1 MPPSPFLAQ
10 NPDQPLW
17 DVVVVG
23 AGLGGAVVGSQLAKA
38 GRSVLF
44 VEKGHFLHDP
54 AAMPKDGSPHPASI
68 RTGDSPATLLQGG
81 RWPVPISG
89 DTSFGALT
97 FHAPLGCGTGGSST
111 LYAAQL
117 ERLRPLDFAP
127 RAQHQQAA
135 ESTLPEQWPIAYADL
150 LPYYR
155 AAERLFSVCG
165 TRDPLDVAADDLPAQ
180 PPLSERDA
188 QLFELLAGK
197 GLHPYRAHVGCRF
210 VPDCQNCGGHFCAKQ
225 CKQDA
230 GWACLMPALQQHGA
244 KLLADCEVLALEA
257 GRREVQRVHVRQ
269 GGAEFAVRG
278 KLVILAAGSLM
289 SPVLLLRSRSAEWP
303 QGLANGSGLVGRN
316 LMLHT
321 SDMVAIKPTGR
332 PATAGPQKSIA
343 LNDFYLVDGVKL
355 GTFQT
360 MGVAVDRWQ
369 IFSYLRAKESRDPK
383 WWRPLVRPFLRPASA
398 AAGLYFQHAGVFAT
412 IVEDLPYADNHVVPD
427 ATTPSGMRFHYR
439 YRQELMA
446 RNARYRQLLRARL
459 GRGQL
464 TFLGGVNNLN
474 YGHAC
479 GTCRFGDDPRQSVL
493 DRHNRAHELDNLYVV
508 DGSFLPSSGGTN
520 PSLTIA
526 ANALRVA
533 DAILARG

>member
-1 MPPSPFLAQ
+1 MALSPYLAQ
-10 NPDQPLW
+10 DPERRVW

-23 AGLGGAVVGSQLAKA
+23 AGLGGAVVGSQLARA

-54 AAMPKDGSPHPASI
+54 RAMPTDGSPHPASI
-68 RTGDSPATLLQGG
+68 KTGDSPATLLQGG

-89 DTSFGALT
+89 DTSFGPLT

-117 ERLRPLDFAP
+117 ERLRPIDFAP
-127 RAQHQQAA
+127 RAHHPQAPDA
-135 ESTLPEQWPIAYADL
+135 TLPEQWPITYDEL

-155 AAERLFSVCG
+155 AAERLFAVCG
-165 TRDPLDVAADDLPAQ
+165 TADPLHPTADDLPPP
-180 PPLSERDA
+180 PPLSARDA
-188 QLFELLAGK
+188 QLFELLASK

-210 VPDCQNCGGHFCAKQ
+210 VPGCENCGGHFCAKA
-225 CKQDA
+225 CKQDS
-230 GWACLMPALQQHGA
+230 GWACLMPALEHHGA
-244 KLLADCEVLALEA
+244 ALLPDSEVLAFEA
-257 GRREVQRVHVRQ
+257 SRTRVDRVRVRSA
-269 GGAEFAVRG
+269 GAELALQG

-289 SPVLLLRSRSAEWP
+289 SPVLLLRSRSQEWP
-303 QGLANGSGLVGRN
+303 DGLANRSGLVGRN

-321 SDMVAIKPTGR
+321 SDMVAIKPRGAPDSR
-332 PATAGPQKSIA
+332 GPQKSIA
-343 LNDFYLVDGVKL
+343 LNDFYVVDGVKL

-369 IFSYLRAKESRDPK
+369 IHSYLRAKEQRDPH
-383 WWRPLVRPFLRPASA
+383 WWRPLVRPLLRPVSALAAS
-398 AAGLYFQHAGVFAT
+398 YFRHAGVFAT
-412 IVEDLPYADNHVVPD
+412 IVEDLPYHDNRVVPD
-427 ATTPSGMRFHYR
+427 AGTPSGMRFHYR
-439 YRQELMA
+439 YRPELME
-446 RNARYRQLLRARL
+446 RNARYRRLLRERL
-459 GRGQL
+459 GRDRL

-479 GTCRFGDDPRQSVL
+479 GTCRFGDDPARSVL
-493 DRHNRAHELDNLYVV
+493 DRTCRAHDLDNLFVV

-533 DAILARG
+533 AAILARG